1 MSTYIERYLYI
12 YKHYILYS
20 VHISCE
26 YIYNIYTSTCAHGRP
41 PLGSMSCPS
50 WALSSWECCSKEFA
64 EISSGNVCLTSFSSE
79 RHVCECHLLTVFCS
93 GLVPCFF
100 LRFPRHQFCQQM
112 SLQGFFCTL
121 FCCRICPCCSRSKW
135 LLRVRNLFFKPRI
148 LRVSDTHT
156 PFSEVA

>member
-100 LRFPRHQFCQQM
+100 S
-112 SLQGFFCTL
+112 SLPQASILSTNV
-121 FCCRICPCCSRSKW
+121 IA
-135 LLRVRNLFFKPRI
+135 RI
-148 LRVSDTHT
+148 LLHIVLLQNMSMLLAIKMVAQSEKFVLQT
-156 PFSEVA
+156 PNLASVRYSHAFF